1 MKTEHAIDELITR
14 EIEVAAKRR
23 QEQKKKQKE
32 QEQRERRAIE
42 ARMAK
47 QARRAKDIAGA
58 LEAVNKVL
66 GKILTESKALPGQI
80 EAVLSHLV
88 RFSRRIPDNY
98 VELWARVE
106 NTTVVVIGVCESSEH
121 VGNKKQYKAEI
132 FRFKND
138 EHYRS
143 SVRVF
148 PERCGDLPKPTLAA
162 LKSLA
167 QEIVLVRA
175 IAKALVEAA
184 ED

>member
-1 MKTEHAIDELITR
+1 MKTEHAIDHLITR
-14 EIEVAAKRR
+14 EIEAAAKRR
-23 QEQKKKQKE
+23 QEQKKKQRERE
-32 QEQRERRAIE
+32 QNERRAIE

-47 QARRAKDIAGA
+47 QARYAKDIAGA
-58 LEAVNKVL
+58 LESADKVL
-66 GKILTESKALPGQI
+66 GKMLAESKTLVGQI
-80 EAVLSHLV
+80 EAALYHLA
-88 RFSRRIPDNY
+88 RYSRRIPDNY
-98 VELWARVE
+98 VELWARAE

-121 VGNKKQYKAEI
+121 VGNKRRYKVEI

-148 PERCGDLPKPTLAA
+148 PDRCGDLPKPTLAA
-162 LKSLA
+162 LKNLA

-175 IAKALVEAA
+175 IAKALVEAK